1 MNYDHDYL
9 GVGNS
14 QHPANQP
21 DAEPIE
27 EEKELTIREALETG
41 YEDKILEAIGR
52 QEQKEAHVYAELI
65 FIRDYIIQTETK
77 AKQKT
82 FLKNKIN
89 KLLKTLE

>member
-1 MNYDHDYL
+1 MENYDHDHL

-14 QHPANQP
+14 EHPANLP
-21 DAEPIE
+21 EIDSE

-41 YEDKILEAIGR
+41 YEDKLLEAVGR
-52 QEQKEAHVYAELI
+52 QEEKEAHIYSELV
-65 FIRDYIIQTETK
+65 FLRDY
-77 AKQKT
+77 ASQKHDT